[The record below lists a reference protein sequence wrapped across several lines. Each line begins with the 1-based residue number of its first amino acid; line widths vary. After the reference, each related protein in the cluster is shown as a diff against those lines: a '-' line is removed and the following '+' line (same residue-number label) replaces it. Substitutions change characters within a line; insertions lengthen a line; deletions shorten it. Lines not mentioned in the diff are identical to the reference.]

1 MEQLKQLMSYIKEK
15 PDARLRS
22 YGNGGLRQTVMMTKL
37 LNELFHKSCH
47 HLIIKNDNFIKKNI
61 FFRHSLK

>member
-22 YGNGGLRQTVMMTKL
+22 YGNRGL
-37 LNELFHKSCH
+37 
-47 HLIIKNDNFIKKNI
+47 NDDEKTDGDDGDEEIVKRVI
-61 FFRHSLK
+61 S

>member
-22 YGNGGLRQTVMMTKL
+22 YGNGGL
-37 LNELFHKSCH
+37 
-47 HLIIKNDNFIKKNI
+47 NDDEKTDGDDDDEIVKRVI
-61 FFRHSLK
+61 S